1 MSRNVRLAIAI
12 AAVMVILPRVSLEA
26 IGQAA
31 SQAATN
37 ERKIR
42 VTGVV
47 RDEQNGMTLPGVT
60 VTVAGSKE
68 TVVTDVDGRYVADLA
83 ASKHQLR
90 IAMDG
95 YQDRLIDVDL
105 SDGRSVHADVSLQ
118 MIRFGEE
125 VTVTAIATDAVTST
139 QEAQLAL
146 RRSASMISDNLGSQE
161 MRSNG
166 DSDAAAGLQRVTG
179 ISVVDNQYVFVRGLG
194 ERYSNTTL
202 GGSTIPT
209 TEPDKKVV
217 PLDLFPT
224 ALIDSVQVAKS
235 YTPDRSADFAGG
247 LVEIVP
253 QKFPNRQMFDASF
266 GVNWYANATGENVP
280 FSPLDGNDRLG
291 YDDGVRALPG
301 SFPSNKIVRRGIFT
315 PDVGYSADEIS
326 SFGRLLDTSAWRPQG
341 KSAEVGP
348 TLNLSYGN
356 RFGKV
361 GVLGSVNQSYKE
373 QYVEEVRRFFRIGDA
388 DELEAVTDYAFQTG
402 TQRAQLGI
410 IGNLAYQFNNAH
422 RLSFENFYTH
432 TGRDEGRLFE
442 GPNTENNF
450 IYRNYRLQFIEEGL
464 LMSRATGDHVFRSWG
479 DSRIDWRVS
488 IGTANR
494 DEPDLRET
502 LYQQTLNAD
511 GTGSGAFNLADE
523 SQSGFRMFNT
533 LDDETADVAMSVT
546 TIRTLAG
553 RPAVYKFGPAY
564 TKRTRD
570 FQSRR
575 FRYIPANVTGLNL
588 AAEPEVLLSTSN
600 VGTRFRFNEET
611 RPVDAYDAE
620 QTVFSVYGMGDW
632 ALSDRTRLVAGVRV
646 EDFKETVNSFDPF
659 GLFVDTVTANLEN
672 TDVFPS
678 INFVYSLRPNTNL
691 RLGYSTTTNRPEFR
705 ELAAFEFTD
714 VVGNR
719 AVRGNPSLVRTLIQN
734 LDVRVEAFTGGR
746 GILAASF
753 FYKHFANPIER
764 VISAGAQPLQTFENA
779 ENARNLGFELEA
791 GRQLSRNF
799 YGGVNYAFVDSQVTL
814 TQAARQVQ
822 TSQTRPL
829 AGQSKN
835 LFNLVGEV
843 TVGGFQGRVLY
854 NFFDDRISDVGAN
867 QAPDIVEQGRGSLD
881 VVLSQRWRQ
890 LGLRVSFDNLT
901 DQEYLYTQA
910 GEEQRFFNT
919 GRAILVSF
927 GYSFF

>member
-1 MSRNVRLAIAI
+1 VAIAGWLLVVALPHHGLAVPSQDPAPQGT
-12 AAVMVILPRVSLEA
+12 AAGRTV
-26 IGQAA
+26 
-31 SQAATN
+31 
-37 ERKIR
+37 R

-47 RDEQNGMTLPGVT
+47 RDEQNAMTLPGVS
-60 VTVAGSKE
+60 VTVASTKE
-68 TVVTDVDGRYVADLA
+68 VLITDVDGRYVANLPPG
-83 ASKHQLR
+83 KHQLR
-90 IAMDG
+90 ITMDG
-95 YQDRLIDVDL
+95 YQDRVIEVDL
-105 SDGRSVHADVSLQ
+105 SDGRTVTADVSLP
-118 MIRFGEE
+118 MTRFAEE
-125 VTVTAIATDAVTST
+125 VTVTATANDAVTST

-146 RRSASMISDNLGSQE
+146 RRNASMISDNLGSQE

-166 DSDAAAGLQRVTG
+166 DTDAAAGLQRVTG

-253 QKFPNRQMFDASF
+253 QKFPNRPMFDASF
-266 GVNWYANATGENVP
+266 GLNWYENATGENVP
-280 FSPLDGNDRLG
+280 FSPLDGRDRLG

-301 SFPSNKIVRRGIFT
+301 AFPSNKIVRRGIFT
-315 PDVGYSADEIS
+315 PDVGYSPDEITA
-326 SFGRLLDTSAWRPQG
+326 FGRLLDMSAWRPQG
-341 KSAEVGP
+341 KDAKVGP
-348 TLNLSYGN
+348 TFNLSYGN
-356 RFGKV
+356 RFGKL
-361 GVLGSVNQSYKE
+361 GVLASANQSYRE
-373 QYVEEVRRFFRIGDA
+373 QYVEEVRRFFRIGDRN
-388 DELEAVTDYAFQTG
+388 ELEAVTDYNFRTG
-402 TQRAQLGI
+402 TQRAQLGV
-410 IGNLAYQFNNAH
+410 IGNLAYQFNNAN
-422 RLSFENFYTH
+422 RISFENFYTH
-432 TGRDEGRLFE
+432 TGRDEGRVFE

-464 LMSRATGDHVFRSWG
+464 LLNRVTGDHVFRSWG
-479 DSRIDWRVS
+479 DSRIDWRAS
-488 IGTANR
+488 LGTASR

-533 LDDETADVAMSVT
+533 LDDETADVAVNWT
-546 TIRTLAG
+546 TISTLAG
-553 RPAVYKFGPAY
+553 RPVVYKFGPAY
-564 TKRTRD
+564 NRRTRD

-575 FRYIPANVTGLNL
+575 FRYIPANITGLNL
-588 AAEPEVLLSTSN
+588 SQDPEVLLSTSN

-620 QTVFSVYGMGDW
+620 QTVLSVYGMGDW
-632 ALSDRTRLVAGVRV
+632 VLANRARLVAGVRV

-659 GLFVDTVTANLEN
+659 GLFVDTVTAQLEN

-678 INFVYSLRPNTNL
+678 VNLVYSLRPNTNL
-691 RLGYSTTTNRPEFR
+691 RLGYSITTNRPEFR

-734 LDVRVEAFTGGR
+734 VDARVEAFTGGR
-746 GILAASF
+746 GILAGSF
-753 FYKHFANPIER
+753 FYKYFANPIER

-779 ENARNLGFELEA
+779 DNARNVGFELEA

-799 YGGVNYAFVDSQVTL
+799 YAGANYAFVDSQVSL

-822 TSQTRPL
+822 TSQSRAL

-835 LFNLVGEV
+835 LFNIVGEV
-843 TVGGFQGRVLY
+843 TAGGFQGRVLY

-867 QAPDIVEQGRGSLD
+867 QAPDIVEQGRGTLD
-881 VVLSQRWRQ
+881 VVLIQRWRQ
-890 LGLRVSFDNLT
+890 LALRVTFDNLT
-901 DQEYLYTQA
+901 DQEYLYTQ
-910 GEEQRFFNT
+910 GDQEQRFYNT
-919 GRAILVSF
+919 GRAIMFSF